1 MTRHLSPN
9 FLQKGV
15 HMSSEQRSDADQLA
29 EFGYKQELHR
39 TLGSFSSFAAG
50 FSYISIL
57 TGMFQTSYLGF
68 LFAGPAFIWAWL
80 VVLFGQ
86 MMVALQFAELSAHY
100 PLAGSVYQWSKQVAG
115 KAWSWNTG
123 WIYLCAQIVTV
134 PAVALAWQVILP
146 QISTRFQVFKCTPS
160 DSCPD
165 PSFPLFNN
173 PEFAKNAIL
182 LGIIMIVLTTIIN
195 VAGISVLSRINN
207 VGVAAELIGAGG
219 LVILFLIH
227 ANRSPV
233 DVLTTTANTANVPV
247 DHAWGYLGALL
258 VGAIMPLYV
267 MYGFDSAGSLAEET
281 DNPRKRAPRAIIQA
295 LATAG
300 TMGFLLILFGTM
312 AVSDSLYP
320 DGLGAGGLALI
331 TKDVLGDFWGDVFLW
346 DCALAIFVCCLAI
359 HAMSVRILFAMGRDN
374 NLPGGDRLAS
384 VSGTR
389 RVPVFPAVLVG
400 AIAIAILALNIA
412 NPYAVTIVLGLGII
426 YMYLA
431 YLGVTIPLF
440 QRRLEGWPK
449 ELPTANQGLFK
460 LGGAALLT
468 NGIAIVYGALMV
480 INLAWPRDYFYGTK
494 WYQQYGPMLGVALA
508 IGAGLILYYGYQKN
522 KMEVLPEHRAGSTAE
537 AMAEVTQP
545 PIHGGP

>member
-1 MTRHLSPN
+1 ME
-9 FLQKGV
+9 
-15 HMSSEQRSDADQLA
+15 EQVRSDSSDLA

-68 LFAGPAFIWAWL
+68 YFAGPAFIWAWL
-80 VVLFGQ
+80 FVLFGQ
-86 MMVALQFAELSAHY
+86 MMVALQFSELAAHY

-115 KAWSWNTG
+115 KSWSWNTG
-123 WIYLCAQIVTV
+123 WIYMCAQIVTV

-146 QISTRFQVFKCTPS
+146 QISPRFQMVKCTPS
-160 DSCPD
+160 DTCPD

-173 PEFAKNAIL
+173 PAFAKNAII
-182 LGIIMIVLTTIIN
+182 LGIIMIVCTTIIN
-195 VAGISVLSRINN
+195 VMGVSVLSKINN
-207 VGVAAELIGAGG
+207 IGVASELVGAAG

-227 ANRSPV
+227 TTRSPTE
-233 DVLTTTANTANVPV
+233 VLTNTANTANVPV
-247 DHAWGYLGALL
+247 NHAWGYLGALL

-281 DNPRKRAPRAIIQA
+281 DDPRRKAPKAILQA

-312 AVSDSLYP
+312 AVGDVLYKDPTSL
-320 DGLGAGGLALI
+320 GLAVI
-331 TKDVLGDFWGDVFLW
+331 TKDVLGDFWGDLFLW

-374 NLPGGDRLAS
+374 NLPGGSKLAS
-384 VSGTR
+384 VSGKR

-400 AIAIAILALNIA
+400 AIAIAILALNIF
-412 NPYAVTIVLGLGII
+412 NPYAVTIVLGLGIV

-431 YLGVTIPLF
+431 YLGVTVPLF
-440 QRRLEGWPK
+440 QRRREGWPGN
-449 ELPTANQGLFK
+449 LPTGKQGLFS
-460 LGGAALLT
+460 LGPWAMVT
-468 NGIAIVYGALMV
+468 NGIAIAYGLAMA
-480 INLAWPRDYFYGTK
+480 INLMWPRDYFYGTK
-494 WYQQYGPMLGVALA
+494 WYQQYGVILGVVIA
-508 IGAGLILYYGYQKN
+508 IGAGLIVYYGYQKD